1 MRIEID
7 PSAAN
12 DPEAHRWLDR
22 ILHRIEDGWHVWDTS
37 DPSDPG
43 EMETTTW
50 IRDRDHQGDWVREL
64 LAKSVKLSAWDRTLA
79 PHGRSIRVTVHPCT
93 SDELTPKDALRLAE
107 EPLCILVENRFSD
120 GPFVVRVVEELDKS
134 LHDLW
139 KRPGEPVR
147 IDSVGGKGQM
157 RQEVERRTSGKP
169 YRPRLV
175 AIVDSDRKS
184 PGASPSREA
193 RKLRRACEEQDLPC
207 WILDKREAENYLPRV
222 LLLAWQNAGK
232 DHERRV
238 GAWDRLSD
246 DQKNF
251 FDMKRGLPNTP
262 SNVVCKLFKTLKN
275 FFDIKH
281 NLPNISFN
289 VVCKLF
295 ETLSPADRMILSNG
309 FGPNVHKCWT
319 LRSVPA
325 KAELSLRGQ
334 GDLEHGIKLIRREV

>member
-43 EMETTTW
+43 EMEATTW
-50 IRDRDHQGDWVREL
+50 IRDRDRQGEWVREL
-64 LAKSVKLSAWDRTLA
+64 LRESVQRSAWATLA
-79 PHGRSIRVTVHPCT
+79 PHGRSIRVTAHPRT
-93 SDELTPKDALRLAE
+93 SDDLTPEDALRLAE

-120 GPFVVRVVEELDKS
+120 GPFVERVVKELDKP

-157 RQEVERRTSGKP
+157 RQEVGRRGSGRS

-184 PGASPSREA
+184 PKADPSPAAQQLHNECVR
-193 RKLRRACEEQDLPC
+193 RKLPC
-207 WILDKREAENYLPRV
+207 WILSKREAENYLPRI
-222 LLLAWQNAGK
+222 LLLARQ
-232 DHERRV
+232 DTRV
-238 GAWDRLSD
+238 GHKRWIDAWDRLSD

-251 FDMKRGLPNTP
+251 FDMKRGLPP
-262 SNVVCKLFKTLKN
+262 G
-275 FFDIKH
+275 
-281 NLPNISFN
+281 
-289 VVCKLF
+289 
-295 ETLSPADRMILSNG
+295 TLSEVEQELFDGLSPTDREILSSG
-309 FGPNVHKCWT
+309 FRQNIHECWT
-319 LRSVPA
+319 LRNVSV
-325 KAELSLRGQ
+325 KAELVRRGQ
-334 GDLEHGIKLIRREV
+334 GDLEHGLELIRREV